1 MHALHLNDAPQAQ
14 WEGFPYRTLLPAEIG
29 GSISIYLLT
38 VTHANPHTHETEDQ
52 IYIIHSGQGLME
64 IGDERQEVG
73 PGWLIHIPH
82 GQRHALT
89 PLNGEPVVLYSIEYR
104 AI

>member
-1 MHALHLNDAPQAQ
+1 MHALHLSDAPQAH

-38 VTHANPHTHETEDQ
+38 VTQANPHTHETEDQ

-73 PGWLIHIPH
+73 PGWLVHIPH

-104 AI
+104 AV